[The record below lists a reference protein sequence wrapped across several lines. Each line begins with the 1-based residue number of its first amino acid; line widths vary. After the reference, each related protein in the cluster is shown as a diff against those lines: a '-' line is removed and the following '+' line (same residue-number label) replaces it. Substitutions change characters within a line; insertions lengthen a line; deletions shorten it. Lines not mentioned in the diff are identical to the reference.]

1 MGADEELAR
10 LRADLAD
17 GQASDGVHTHAELYE
32 ARMLYNAH
40 AARMWCASGIPVVKS
55 WRHHDGEPC
64 FDGDF
69 FIVVAS
75 LPVGQ
80 VSNHYRRADWDLFAV
95 PEVPL
100 APVHDGHTS
109 EVATGRL
116 RRALVEVEVKVPRAT
131 PENPRQGSHWSL
143 EEDVDLIEEVK
154 EGMTSVE
161 IAERHRRTT
170 AAINSRLRRG
180 LPEEVREGTSREGVL
195 VALHELWESDPDF
208 DWIAELR
215 RNRAA
220 SRARRAKRAQEP
232 REGAESDLRKTDQ

>member
-180 LPEEVREGTSREGVL
+180 LPEEVREGTSRRVCSWRCTNSGSLTRTSIGSPSCVEIEQRAGRG
-195 VALHELWESDPDF
+195 AQKG
-208 DWIAELR
+208 R
-215 RNRAA
+215 R
-220 SRARRAKRAQEP
+220 SLARGQ
-232 REGAESDLRKTDQ
+232 SQI